1 MTSSEVAIHF
11 IIDIIVGNMLQDY
24 LYRLNR
30 YRYLLEHLGCHPRHW
45 LLVDGVED
53 EIDFCNET
61 ENAKIEE
68 IYQYL
73 NNETK
78 DITKFMADFS
88 SARGSCDRMSVI
100 TLTEDQIEETGG
112 ENLTITVRYVAQ
124 SYQEV
129 FIYSIF
135 LKQCIH
141 KNILF

>member
-1 MTSSEVAIHF
+1 
-11 IIDIIVGNMLQDY
+11 MLQDY

-45 LLVDGVED
+45 RLVDGVED

-78 DITKFMADFS
+78 DITKFMTDFS

-129 FIYSIF
+129 LIYSIF

-141 KNILF
+141 KYFVFIF